1 MRNTARILV
10 LAAALLVAGCP
21 LVRPPAAGL
30 NRTVEAYFD
39 EMLAL
44 NPTYATD
51 IDDHRF
57 DDRLEITPSPLYESQ
72 SLALERRYLDD
83 VRAVDPETLDD
94 EERLTREIFIY
105 NREREIERLG
115 FPGRL
120 LPIDQFDGGLA
131 LELPSYGD
139 GTGSQPFET
148 VADYDRWLSRARQF
162 PKWVEAAIAAMREG
176 MARGVV
182 HPRIVMA
189 KVVPQLEDLLAAD
202 PERSVFYGPIER
214 MPADFPAAERARLTQ
229 AFVQLIERDLNTS
242 YRRLRDFI
250 RDEYLPACRTTVGWS
265 ALPEGAAWYANE
277 VRRHTTTRMTPDEI
291 HEIGLAE
298 VARIRAG
305 MEEVMREVR
314 FKGTLAEFFRYVQ
327 EEPAFYF
334 TDPAALLAG
343 YLRIKKQVDVELPR
357 LFSIRPKADYEIRP
371 VEAYRAAASAGGS
384 YESGSPD
391 GSRPGIFYV
400 NTNDLKA
407 QPIFGMETLSLHEAS
422 PGHHFQVSIAQELTG
437 LPRLRRF
444 EGNVAYEEG
453 WALYS
458 ESLGR
463 ELGLF
468 TDPMQWYGRLSDE
481 MLRAMRLVVDTGLH
495 AKGWTREQAMAY
507 MHENSSIAESE
518 IEAEVDRYIVYPGQ
532 ALGYKVGDL
541 RIQALRRRAAAAL
554 GDRFDLREFH
564 TQVLEDGA
572 LPMDVLEAKIGWWI
586 EKQQA
591 PGGG

>member
-21 LVRPPAAGL
+21 PVRPPAAGL

-83 VRAVDPETLDD
+83 VRAIDPETLDD
-94 EERLTREIFIY
+94 EERLTREMFIY

-131 LELPSYGD
+131 MELPSYGD

-148 VADYDRWLSRARQF
+148 PDDYERWIRRAQAF
-162 PKWVEAAIAAMREG
+162 PIWVDAAIAAMREG
-176 MARGVV
+176 VSRAAV

-202 PERSVFYGPIER
+202 PEKSVFYGPIEH
-214 MPADFPAAERARLTQ
+214 MPADWPAAERERLRSE
-229 AFVQLIERDLNTS
+229 FVVLIEEELNPA
-242 YRRLRDFI
+242 YRKLRDFI

-265 ALPEGAAWYANE
+265 ALPDGSAWYANE

-298 VARIRAG
+298 VARIRGG
-305 MEEVMREVR
+305 MEEVMRKVGYQ
-314 FKGTLAEFFRYVQ
+314 GTLAEFFRYVQ

-334 TDPAALLAG
+334 TNPADLLAG
-343 YLRIKKQVDVELPR
+343 YRRIKKQVNAELPR

-391 GSRPGIFYV
+391 GTRPGIFYV

-422 PGHHFQVSIAQELTG
+422 PGHHFQVSIAQELTS
-437 LPRLRRF
+437 LPRFRRY

-495 AKGWTREQAMAY
+495 AKGWSREQAIAY
-507 MHENSSIAESE
+507 MRENSSLADSE
-518 IEAEVDRYIVYPGQ
+518 IEAEVERYIVYPGQ
-532 ALGYKVGDL
+532 ALGYKVGEL

-572 LPMDVLEAKIGWWI
+572 LPMDVLEEKIGRWI
-586 EKQQA
+586 ERQQS

>member
-10 LAAALLVAGCP
+10 LGAALLVAGCTS
-21 LVRPPAAGL
+21 VRPPAPDL
-30 NRTVEAYFD
+30 DRTVEAYFD

-72 SLALERRYLDD
+72 SLALERRYLDI
-83 VRAVDPETLDD
+83 VRATDPGSLDD
-94 EERLTREIFIY
+94 EKRLTREMFIY

-250 RDEYLPACRTTVGWS
+250 RDQYLPACRTTVGWS

-291 HEIGLAE
+291 HGIGLAE

-407 QPIFGMETLSLHEAS
+407 QPIFGMETLSLHEAA
-422 PGHHFQVSIAQELTG
+422 PGHHFQIALQQELQD
-437 LPRLRRF
+437 LPRFRRF
-444 EGNVAYEEG
+444 GGDYTAYVEG
-453 WALYS
+453 WALYA
-458 ESLGR
+458 ESLGK

-468 TDPMQWYGRLSDE
+468 TDPYQWFDRLNDE
-481 MLRAMRLVVDTGLH
+481 QLRAMRLVVDTGLH
-495 AKGWTREQAMAY
+495 AKGWTRERAIRY
-507 MHENSSIAESE
+507 MLDNSTLAESDVVS
-518 IEAEVDRYIVYPGQ
+518 EVERYIAWPGQ
-532 ALGYKVGDL
+532 ALGYKIGDL
-541 RIQALRRRAAAAL
+541 RIQGLRHEAEREL
-554 GDRFDLREFH
+554 GARFDVRDFHRE
-564 TQVLEDGA
+564 VLSDGA
-572 LPMDVLEAKIGWWI
+572 VPMDVLERKIARWI
-586 EKQQA
+586 DA
-591 PGGG
+591 HR